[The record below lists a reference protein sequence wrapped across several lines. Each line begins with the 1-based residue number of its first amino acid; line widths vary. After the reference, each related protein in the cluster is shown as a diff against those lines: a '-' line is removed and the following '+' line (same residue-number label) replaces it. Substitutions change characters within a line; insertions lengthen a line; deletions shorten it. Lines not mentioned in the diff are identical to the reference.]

1 MSLATTGGGGGLGGG
16 GLSTAAMAHGGP
28 NAQSIAQ
35 TQPTHTHS
43 QIPGGGSGSGFSNV
57 PLNVALGADLLDKN
71 QSFITSKNVRNVAKL
86 PIVAIDIYGDQTS
99 TSYYPPL
106 SKDDTSG
113 DGNENEMIVMMR
125 AMEKLQKGV
134 LARTVTNSTSGD
146 YYDGTNVTLKK
157 DDTASYKAIKK
168 YLNNGEGYGNV
179 LDNAMI
185 TNKSNGKKSN
195 NGDSDIEEVIIIPR
209 PHLLLGLR
217 NVTNMNDAAKST
229 FASILPTTNSN
240 NTNNNVID
248 QDDNTN
254 SIALTTIS
262 LDGATTPNND
272 DYDRVAYSMRLSSK
286 KKLMTILPEEALG
299 LIIAQCKKHV
309 LECYLK
315 EVGDCELNNYGIDKN
330 GGGEEEEDVF
340 MDLPPAFAIPGWAAF
355 DSTIEALIDAA
366 KSSNCGPSLH
376 QRSVAA
382 CVGALLPPPTTQK
395 KKKNEKP
402 TGPTP
407 SNLTKLLTD
416 VMTTKDA
423 EAAKEATKTAALN
436 RTDPVEPDPYVPL
449 VVLVGATKEGLELTA
464 VQITKP
470 QGSEEELHCPFGNIS
485 VISSVC
491 YTHSSDPLS
500 IFKSSLDELREQ
512 IGIITPESEE
522 PTTFV
527 TYGTLET
534 QKKLSTQLKS
544 ILTTYGKNGSNDD
557 DNWDGWDEDI
567 PIVSTKEEC
576 VSLGLAIL
584 AASVHGRVRLIVS
597 HKGTDGKMRPKAKA
611 GISVQDV
618 ATCAV
623 AVSYNYFGGKDDDK
637 KWTEPKVIFDF
648 DRRVPAGPYQI
659 DMTAAECA
667 AHVKYGTKTDACCI
681 EDESE
686 LIDTASKLEGSKGIP
701 DREAAALQYR
711 FRMYQKTSRSG
722 EWIQVGDDM
731 RPLSMKHSQKDEGA
745 SGEDY
750 YVALENCVLEIS
762 LNTVGI
768 LSTVSRTNGET
779 IVQATKSARNSK
791 LLRWGGIIGSILFI
805 GGFLVKSFVEERI
818 FERDTQR
825 VLAYYKHAAP
835 NSFNDGDERHARY
848 MVWKYKNK
856 KDKLWRRLEVK
867 YNMPVKHA
875 WEWDDD
881 DDVNDGGKKEEED
894 EEQDLDNESEGSESK
909 SGSDGDE
916 L

>member
-43 QIPGGGSGSGFSNV
+43 QIPGGGGGGFSNV
-57 PLNVALGADLLDKN
+57 LPLNVALGADLLDKN

-86 PIVAIDIYGDQTS
+86 PIVAIDIYGDKTS

-106 SKDDTSG
+106 TKDDTSG

-134 LARTVTNSTSGD
+134 LARTVTSPNPD
-146 YYDGTNVTLKK
+146 YYGTNVTLKK

-185 TNKSNGKKSN
+185 TNKSNAHS
-195 NGDSDIEEVIIIPR
+195 DSEVIIIPR

-217 NVTNMNDAAKST
+217 KVTNMNDAAKST
-229 FASILPTTNSN
+229 FASILPTNNSN

-248 QDDNTN
+248 QDYNTN

-309 LECYLK
+309 LERYLK
-315 EVGDCELNNYGIDKN
+315 EVGDCELNNYGIDNKD
-330 GGGEEEEDVF
+330 GEEEEEEDMF
-340 MDLPPAFAIPGWAAF
+340 MDLPPAFAIPGWATF

-382 CVGALLPPPTTQK
+382 CVGALLPPPTTPSK
-395 KKKNEKP
+395 KKKNEVKP

-407 SNLTKLLTD
+407 SNLTKLLTEI
-416 VMTTKDA
+416 MTTKDA

-436 RTDPVEPDPYVPL
+436 RTDPIEPDPYVPL

-470 QGSEEELHCPFGNIS
+470 QSSEEELHCPFGNIS

-500 IFKSSLDELREQ
+500 ILKSSLDELREQ

-534 QKKLSTQLKS
+534 QKKLSSQLKS

-567 PIVSTKEEC
+567 PIVTTKEEC

-623 AVSYNYFGGKDDDK
+623 AVSYNYFGGGKDNDK

-667 AHVKYGTKTDACCI
+667 AHVKYGTKTGANFI
-681 EDESE
+681 VDESE

-711 FRMYQKTSRSG
+711 FRIYQKTSRSG

-731 RPLSMKHSQKDEGA
+731 RPLSMKHSQKDEGV
-745 SGEDY
+745 SGEDD
-750 YVALENCVLEIS
+750 YVALESCVLEIS

-881 DDVNDGGKKEEED
+881 DDVNDEAKKEDED
-894 EEQDLDNESEGSESK
+894 EEEDLDNEGSSESK
-909 SGSDGDE
+909 SKSDGDE